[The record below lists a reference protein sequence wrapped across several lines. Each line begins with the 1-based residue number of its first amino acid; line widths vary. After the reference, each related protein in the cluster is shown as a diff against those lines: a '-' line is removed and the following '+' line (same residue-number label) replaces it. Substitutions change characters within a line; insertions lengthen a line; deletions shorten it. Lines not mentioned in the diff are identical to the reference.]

1 MKILIRREFF
11 LIIFIGIIITI
22 IGTQSDSF
30 FILANLKGL
39 FVVISVNG
47 IIAAGMTIV
56 FIGGGFDISAG
67 THFGFLGII
76 LGLLLAYGFP
86 IYLAILLT
94 LLVGIIDGI
103 IIGVL
108 IAKIGINPFI
118 TTLGAMFI
126 FGGASYLIGV
136 SSPLALTKIS
146 ASFGNFPESFNRIGG
161 GSFYGIEYINLY
173 FIGIVFIL
181 YVLSRKNVF
190 FRQSNFVGE
199 DEQKARLAGL
209 KTKLVTVFN
218 FSLLSFLIAIA
229 AVLRVSRFEN
239 ATAWAGG
246 QIMGLTI
253 IAAVILGGARLKG
266 GSGSIIGSVLGVILL
281 ALIDNGLVL
290 LNISPF
296 YSNIVIGLI
305 LLGAVLSDEFTTRRY
320 KKAII

>member
-1 MKILIRREFF
+1 MKIFSKREFF
-11 LIIFIGIIITI
+11 LILFIGIIITI
-22 IGTQSDSF
+22 IGTQSEYF
-30 FILANLKGL
+30 FTLANLKGL
-39 FVVISVNG
+39 FVVISVNS
-47 IIAAGMTIV
+47 IIATGMTIV

-76 LGLLLAYGFP
+76 LGLLLASGFP
-86 IYLAILLT
+86 ILLAILLT
-94 LLVGIIDGI
+94 LLVGIIDGL
-103 IIGVL
+103 IIGIL

-161 GSFYGIEYINLY
+161 GSFHGIEYINIY
-173 FIGIVFIL
+173 MIGIVGIL
-181 YVLSRKNVF
+181 YIFSRKNVF

-209 KTKLVTVFN
+209 KTNLITIFN

-229 AVLRVSRFEN
+229 AILRVSRFAN
-239 ATAWAGG
+239 ATAFSGG
-246 QIMGLTI
+246 PVMGLTI

-266 GSGSIIGSVLGVILL
+266 GAGSIIGSVLGVIML
-281 ALIDNGLVL
+281 ATMNNGMVL

-296 YSNIVIGLI
+296 YSNIIIGLI

-320 KKAII
+320 KKATT